1 MHKRGRRPANRVKYE
16 LPAQIVVT
24 DGEMKVLLV
33 LTIMLLAAASAYA
46 YGRSDMAFGLST
58 VMEHTAGVVIS
69 DRMAMVL
76 SGGLLLAVAGAVR
89 RLPL

>member
-1 MHKRGRRPANRVKYE
+1 
-16 LPAQIVVT
+16 
-24 DGEMKVLLV
+24 
-33 LTIMLLAAASAYA
+33 
-46 YGRSDMAFGLST
+46 MAFGLST